1 VVPACIIQPVS
12 PQEVSIAI
20 QMTGKYECHSAVKS
34 GGHARSV
41 GASNADGGI
50 TFDLKCLNGIQVSED
65 RQTTY
70 VGTANRWGSVYNSAG
85 NSILAVNTAVFLD
98 HNITA
103 VLSQLENIT
112 GKDTTV
118 CTAYYANTKVL
129 LPY

>member
-1 VVPACIIQPVS
+1 VVKV
-12 PQEVSIAI
+12 
-20 QMTGKYECHSAVKS
+20 
-34 GGHARSV
+34 
-41 GASNADGGI
+41 
-50 TFDLKCLNGIQVSED
+50 
-65 RQTTY
+65 
-70 VGTANRWGSVYNSAG
+70 SAG

-112 GKDTTV
+112 GKDTTA